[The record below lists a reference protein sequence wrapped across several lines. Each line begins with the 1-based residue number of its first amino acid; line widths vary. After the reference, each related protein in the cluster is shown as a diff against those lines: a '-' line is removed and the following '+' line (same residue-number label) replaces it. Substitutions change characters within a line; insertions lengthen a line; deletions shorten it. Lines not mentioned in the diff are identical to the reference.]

1 MTIMQPREGA
11 TDLVREGALKL
22 LSTCLE
28 LHAGNVL
35 VIFYDE
41 TVGETYELIKEAS
54 ARLDLVVESR
64 FVSLTEQR
72 EFDREHGLSAEV
84 KDLLEG
90 ARAIITCVSSQVE
103 GTAFRLELLKAGTQM
118 GKRFG
123 HMPGA
128 VPELLSYAAAI
139 DYEHAVSRCDDLA
152 LALSV
157 GQSARLQSYIF
168 KPDGG
173 REEFDLEFQIGGL
186 LRPPITSSGIIAL
199 GTWGNIPGGETFIS
213 PIEDTAN
220 GTFVLNGAFK
230 GCVLTPPDYIL
241 LHFEKG
247 YLRDDLID
255 GTPHAL
261 EKFRPLLDF
270 AKERGDTYYNSLAE
284 LGIGVNTSIQELTG
298 IALFDEKCYGTA
310 HIAIG
315 DNTRYGGLHH
325 SDIHEDLITRAPT
338 LWVDGKLILRDG
350 RDAFEPREWRESLQ
364 TYRKGRGDERQLTT
378 VERTN
383 IHAEVQETGQLKV
396 MRRVAAGR
404 ICIYTV
410 GDEPTSRTLAQIFSK
425 IPPTVGQVSLLKEL
439 IFWAEAE
446 LKLSPGETMTALA
459 ILENHNLIL
468 LS

>member
-1 MTIMQPREGA
+1 MTMMQPREGA

-22 LSTCLE
+22 LSKCLE

-41 TVGETYELIKEAS
+41 TVGETHNLLKEA
-54 ARLDLVVESR
+54 AEKLDLVVMSR
-64 FVSLTEQR
+64 YVSPAEQK
-72 EFDREHGLSAEV
+72 EFDRTRGLSVEDKA
-84 KDLLEG
+84 LLES
-90 ARAIITCVSSQVE
+90 ARAIITCVSAHVE

-128 VPELLSYAAAI
+128 VPELFSYAATI

-152 LALSV
+152 LALTV
-157 GQSARLQSYIF
+157 GRRARLQTYIF
-168 KPDGG
+168 GPDGG
-173 REEFDLEFQIGGL
+173 REEFDLEFEIGGL
-186 LRPPITSSGIIAL
+186 QRPPITSSGIISL

-230 GCVLTPPDYIL
+230 GCVLKPPDYIL
-241 LHFEKG
+241 LRFENG
-247 YLRDDLID
+247 YLRDDLVE
-255 GTPHAL
+255 GTPQAL
-261 EKFRPLLDF
+261 ERFRQLLDF
-270 AKERGDTYYNSLAE
+270 ARERGDTYYNSLAE
-284 LGIGVNTSIQELTG
+284 LGIGVNTGIQELTG

-315 DNTRYGGLHH
+315 DNTRYGGRYP
-325 SDIHEDLITRAPT
+325 SDIHEDLITRAPS
-338 LWVDGKLILRDG
+338 LWVDGKPILRDG
-350 RDAFEPREWRESLQ
+350 QDAFDPREWRESLS
-364 TYRKGRGDERQLTT
+364 TYQKGWGDERQLTT
-378 VERTN
+378 VTRTD
-383 IHAEVQETGQLKV
+383 IHAGFYDSKSLKV

-410 GDEPTSRTLAQIFSK
+410 GDEPTSKILAQIFSK
-425 IPPTVGQVSLLKEL
+425 LPPTVGQVALLGELTSWAEKEL
-439 IFWAEAE
+439 A
-446 LKLSPGETMTALA
+446 LSPVETMTALA
-459 ILENHNLIL
+459 ILESHNLIM